1 MRGGN
6 VNIFVVHNS
15 NQISNNFELLEESES
30 TSISS
35 AREDIWKMMF
45 GECDM
50 KAAGAR
56 RNPNFT

>member
-1 MRGGN
+1 MLVEKN
-6 VNIFVVHNS
+6 K
-15 NQISNNFELLEESES
+15 NQISNNSVLLEESEP

-56 RNPNFT
+56 RKPNFT